1 MREKF
6 FAVSFNRS
14 RDITILR
21 ILGKTQLQHPL
32 TSYTRKVT
40 SMPAL
45 NVSILH
51 IKFYQIPCNV
61 SRDIILTRII
71 IIIIIKTVQQHLL
84 QRYIHLIC
92 IFVTSNHIYPA
103 FKFLSDFIKQ
113 NPKSVLSP
121 ENRIYYEYSALQ
133 QGMSVKFISMPSV
146 EIGILLVYLVRFYA
160 IEYKIQDY
168 QKNFGKNVMAAP
180 LTELYVL

>member
-71 IIIIIKTVQQHLL
+71 VIIK
-84 QRYIHLIC
+84 
-92 IFVTSNHIYPA
+92 
-103 FKFLSDFIKQ
+103 
-113 NPKSVLSP
+113 
-121 ENRIYYEYSALQ
+121 
-133 QGMSVKFISMPSV
+133 
-146 EIGILLVYLVRFYA
+146 
-160 IEYKIQDY
+160 
-168 QKNFGKNVMAAP
+168 KNSIAAP
-180 LTELYVL
+180 FIEIYSPDMHICYF